1 MKGENAILELKKRL
15 GEQRR
20 AEVLR
25 LNQPGLYPVLPAGTP
40 SGKAVLWL
48 DEERGDR

>member
-20 AEVLR
+20 VEVLR
-25 LNQPGLYPVLPAGTP
+25 LNQPGNYPVLSAVTP
-40 SGKAVLWL
+40 LGKAAQWL